1 MNENPSAHSEEK
13 KSSKKWIV
21 AILVVLLLIG
31 GAVAAFLLKGGGRPS
46 RGGMPDI
53 TLDDSKG
60 GHRLMVNG
68 KPFFIRGVCY
78 NPVPVGQNFK
88 FDFFGQSS
96 PALTVDGEMMDKA
109 NINTVRLYRAGANP
123 ADVKMVVNG
132 LYQKYGIFTLLGH
145 HLAFWD
151 WPPAEYADEKFRAE
165 LKRQVIEM
173 VQTYKDEPGILGW
186 ILGNENNYSFDLD
199 VRPWTSDAIDALP
212 TPEERRLERAK
223 IYYSFINEMAKEIK
237 KIDKR
242 HPVIIGVGETKSLD
256 SAAKY
261 APDVDILGMIA
272 YRGSSFGNL
281 FREVKQKM
289 DKPVML
295 IEFGCDRY
303 NALTQKEEE
312 NFQAEFIKMQWRD
325 ILKNSADV
333 GGAKNCIGGTLFE
346 WSDEWWKGNDSDTRS
361 WGVQDSV
368 AHWRNVAYYYDADKE
383 GLNNMNE
390 EWWGIVRLD
399 PNKKVDGHD
408 ARIPTKAYSLI
419 KQMWG
424 AEKK

>member
-1 MNENPSAHSEEK
+1 MNENPSSTGEK
-13 KSSKKWIV
+13 KTCSRKWIW
-21 AILVVLLLIG
+21 LVLLLLLIVG
-31 GAVAAFLLKGGGRPS
+31 GALAGFWHRGRGNS
-46 RGGMPDI
+46 VGGMPVI
-53 TLDDSKG
+53 ELDNSKG

-68 KPFFIRGVCY
+68 KPFFIRGMCY
-78 NPVPVGQNFK
+78 NPVPIGQNFK
-88 FDFFGQSS
+88 FDFFGKES
-96 PALTVDGEMMDKA
+96 PALSVDGDLMKQA
-109 NINTVRLYRAGANP
+109 NINTVRLYRAGENP
-123 ADVKMVVNG
+123 ADVKAVVNG
-132 LYQKYGIFTLLGH
+132 LYQKHGIYTLMGH
-145 HLAFWD
+145 HLGFWD
-151 WPPAEYADEKFRAE
+151 WPPANYSDAKFREE
-165 LKRQVIEM
+165 LKAQVLEM
-173 VQTYKDEPGILGW
+173 VRTYKDEPGILGW

-199 VRPWTSDAIDALP
+199 VRPWTSDEIDALP
-212 TPEERRLERAK
+212 TPEERRLERAR
-223 IYYSFINEMAKEIK
+223 IYYTFINDMAVEIK

-242 HPVIIGVGETKSLD
+242 HPVIMGVGETKSLD
-256 SAAKY
+256 VAATC
-261 APDVDILGMIA
+261 ANDVDILGMIA

-281 FREVKQKM
+281 FREVKQKL
-289 DKPVML
+289 DKPMML

-303 NALTQKEEE
+303 NALTQREEE

-325 ILKNSADV
+325 ILKNSADI

-346 WSDEWWKGNDSDTRS
+346 WSDEWWKGNDMDTRS
-361 WGVQDSV
+361 WTVQDSV

-399 PNKKVDGHD
+399 PNNKVDGHD